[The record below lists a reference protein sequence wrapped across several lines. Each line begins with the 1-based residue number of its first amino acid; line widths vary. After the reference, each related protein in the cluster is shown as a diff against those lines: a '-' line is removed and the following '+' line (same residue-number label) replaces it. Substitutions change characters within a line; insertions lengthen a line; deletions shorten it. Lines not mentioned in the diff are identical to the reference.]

1 MKPYSVDLRERVV
14 GAVVDKGWT
23 WEQAAEAF
31 DVSVSSVS
39 RFLAAHRAGRSLV
52 PHVSSGRPPLLRLPE
67 HVAALREHLEA
78 QPDAEFSERCEHL
91 AQSEGIFV
99 SVPTLWR
106 ATRALGW
113 TRKKRRSPRPSRT
126 GSSGPYGAG

>member
-1 MKPYSVDLRERVV
+1 MKPFSVDLRKRVV
-14 GAVVDKGWT
+14 GVVEQQGWT

-39 RFLAAHRAGRSLV
+39 RYLAAHRAGRSLT
-52 PHVSSGRPPLLRLPE
+52 PRGSSGRPRLLRLPE
-67 HVAALREHLEA
+67 HVEAWREHLESE
-78 QPDAEFSERCEHL
+78 PDAEASERCEHL
-91 AQSEGIFV
+91 AATEGVFV

-126 GSSGPYGAG
+126 